1 MAGEAASSQLPS
13 PFRRVDTRL
22 VHQGHI
28 VSFHIDTFTDP
39 TGERFDRDV
48 VRHPGAASVVPLH
61 DDGTVT
67 MVRQF
72 RAALGR
78 DLLEIP
84 AGKIDVVG
92 ESPEATIRR
101 ELVEEVGL
109 IAEKVEPLIDLNQS
123 PGFCDE
129 VNHIYVATGLSP
141 TDRSV
146 QGIEEIYMTVER
158 IRLTDVPGLIAAGEL
173 TDAKTVIGL
182 LLTLRRLG
190 G

>member
-1 MAGEAASSQLPS
+1 MSDVAHESG
-13 PFRRVDTRL
+13 FRRVDSRL
-22 VHQGHI
+22 IHQGHI
-28 VSFHIDTFTDP
+28 VSFRVDSFVDP

-48 VRHPGAASVVPLH
+48 VHHPGAASVVALH
-61 DDGTVT
+61 DDDTVT

-78 DLLEIP
+78 NLLEIP
-84 AGKIDVVG
+84 AGKIDVEG
-92 ESPEATIRR
+92 ESPEVTIRR

-109 IAEKVEPLIDLNQS
+109 IAEVIEPLIDLNQS

-129 VNHIYVATGLSP
+129 VNHIFLATGL
-141 TDRSV
+141 TATERSV
-146 QGIEEIYMTVER
+146 QGIEEEHMTVER
-158 IRLTDVPGLIAAGEL
+158 IPIDDVPDMIMAGEM

-190 G
+190 R